1 MVLRRALVTAPLA
14 VVVALAAH
22 AVGFGSD
29 HVFGGAQAGGL
40 LALGAGG
47 SVLLALLGLGWLAL
61 AGVTA
66 ERGTRRLYAFLP
78 GRGLAG
84 NAAFLAA
91 SGFVAFA
98 AGEAMEGRAALG
110 TWATALGIL
119 VAAVAVAA
127 LARAVAR
134 WLAAGAFA
142 LAFFVAALTLG
153 TQRPAPSFARRR
165 PAAARRV
172 DARGVRRGRA
182 PPPFA

>member
-47 SVLLALLGLGWLAL
+47 SVLLALLGLGWLTL
-61 AGVTA
+61 SGGTA
-66 ERGTRRLYAFLP
+66 QGGARRLYAFLP
-78 GRGLAG
+78 GSGLAG
-84 NAAFLAA
+84 NAAFLAG
-91 SGFVAFA
+91 SGFIAFA
-98 AGEAMEGRAALG
+98 AGEALEGRSPFG

-119 VAAVAVAA
+119 VAALAVAA
-127 LARAVAR
+127 LSRAVAR
-134 WLAAGAFA
+134 WLGAGAFA
-142 LAFFVAALTLG
+142 LAGLVAAFTLG
-153 TQRPAPSFARRR
+153 APRSAPAFARRR
-165 PAAARRV
+165 PAAAQRI

>member
-47 SVLLALLGLGWLAL
+47 SVLLALLGIGWLAL
-61 AGVTA
+61 AGGSA
-66 ERGTRRLYAFLP
+66 ERGAQRLYALLP
-78 GRGLAG
+78 ARGLAG
-84 NAAFLAA
+84 TAAVLAG
-91 SGFVAFA
+91 SGFIAFA
-98 AGEAMEGRAALG
+98 AGEAMEGRSPLG

-127 LARAVAR
+127 LSRAVAR
-134 WLAAGAFA
+134 WLAAGAFVLSFFIAA
-142 LAFFVAALTLG
+142 LALG
-153 TQRPAPSFARRR
+153 AQRPAPAFARRR
-165 PAAARRV
+165 PAAARRI

-182 PPPFA
+182 PPHFA